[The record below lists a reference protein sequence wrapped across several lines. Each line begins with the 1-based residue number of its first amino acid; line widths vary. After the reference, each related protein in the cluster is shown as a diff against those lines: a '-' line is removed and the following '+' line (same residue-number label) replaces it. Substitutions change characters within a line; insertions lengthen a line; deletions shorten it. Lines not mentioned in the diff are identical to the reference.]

1 MVHKQKQLETTAAPL
16 AVAHNDNGTADI
28 FEQFEIMFNGDK
40 SVFFGNETVTGSL
53 KIKLKQETVLNAI
66 HLNFKGVAKWI
77 GTGQKEDKEGQT
89 EKIYFDK
96 NFVLLERP
104 PGHPGPG
111 HFKFV
116 AHFAYSLP
124 FECPLPSGCETSY
137 ESGSAHIRYFA
148 RAILETEQREKFIAK
163 KAFTIGSSPGL
174 DQLVPP
180 QPEPITCK
188 ETVRYGGGCCCCGCC
203 CRHRIHAELQLPKS
217 AYSPGENIV
226 GSFHIDSRMA
236 RYAVDNIEVRLLDG
250 AERIQ
255 PARADDQQGAKKE
268 EDKVAP
274 ESGTDQQNQPEAEKR
289 KKRNANKKKPP
300 KTRRE
305 KHGKVPEASSVCQRV
320 VAGRKLDGNAL
331 LAAVPEEKH
340 EKRRRRLARLG
351 MDNVVFIKVPA
362 VIPTIEREV
371 ADDQQS
377 VQHDQHAQQGQRV
390 LMESPSTATIR
401 ARREPFIGVKYALQV
416 ALGTHILFEV
426 PIKVVYP
433 TIRNADNANGIK
445 FVPFACGAQPIS
457 EPDEA
462 NLRGGPFMFTPQYPM
477 YTESPSRQ
485 PQQLEAIKETVAELA
500 PADHQLAPNGTAIV
514 SDDGGGIVVP
524 TVSELTETTVTTTTV
539 HHTQQRHTV
548 ETMEQ
553 QQQLLPNGAKTYQH
567 QQQQEE
573 NEQNHDERQQQ
584 QHTVV
589 TDEMS
594 QHNAI
599 TQNGHAEPALNGELN
614 GDMHHPNEQEHHILE
629 ETYEIVENEDG
640 TKTTI
645 HKSIERHFP
654 INDGPAAEDEK
665 VDKTDQQQQL
675 LHNQQMDVSMSG

>member
-1 MVHKQKQLETTAAPL
+1 MVHKQNQLETTAAPI
-16 AVAHNDNGTADI
+16 AAAQNDNGTADI

-66 HLNFKGVAKWI
+66 HLHFKGVAKWV
-77 GTGQKEDKEGQT
+77 GTGRKEDNEGQT
-89 EKIYFDK
+89 EK
-96 NFVLLERP
+96 
-104 PGHPGPG
+104 
-111 HFKFV
+111 
-116 AHFAYSLP
+116 
-124 FECPLPSGCETSY
+124 CPLPSGCETSY

-148 RAILETEQREKFIAK
+148 RAILETEQRDKFIAK
-163 KAFTIGSSPGL
+163 KAFTIVSSPGL
-174 DQLVPP
+174 DQLVLPH
-180 QPEPITCK
+180 PEPITCK
-188 ETVRYGGGCCCCGCC
+188 ETVRYGGCCCCGCC

-226 GSFHIDSRMA
+226 GSLHIDSRMA

-255 PARADDQQGAKKE
+255 PVSGGDQQDAKKE

-274 ESGTDQQNQPEAEKR
+274 ESGTDQQNEPEAEKR

-305 KHGKVPEASSVCQRV
+305 KHAKVPEASSVCQRV

-362 VIPTIEREV
+362 VIPTIEKEV

-377 VQHDQHAQQGQRV
+377 VQHDEHAQQGQRV

-401 ARREPFIGVKYALQV
+401 ARREPFIGVKYALQLCIRPYEMPTMPMASNLCRLHAV
-416 ALGTHILFEV
+416 RSPFQSRTR
-426 PIKVVYP
+426 PI
-433 TIRNADNANGIK
+433 
-445 FVPFACGAQPIS
+445 CG
-457 EPDEA
+457 EA
-462 NLRGGPFMFTPQYPM
+462 PFMFTPQYPM
-477 YTESPSRQ
+477 YTESPPRQ
-485 PQQLEAIKETVAELA
+485 PQQLETIKESVAELM
-500 PADHQLAPNGTAIV
+500 PADHQLPPNGTAIV

-553 QQQLLPNGAKTYQH
+553 QQQLLPNGAKTYQN
-567 QQQQEE
+567 QPSSNQQEGKM
-573 NEQNHDERQQQ
+573 NKIH
-584 QHTVV
+584 
-589 TDEMS
+589 
-594 QHNAI
+594 
-599 TQNGHAEPALNGELN
+599 
-614 GDMHHPNEQEHHILE
+614 
-629 ETYEIVENEDG
+629 DG
-640 TKTTI
+640 TFNNNKQTA
-645 HKSIERHFP
+645 SYCVYRW
-654 INDGPAAEDEK
+654 
-665 VDKTDQQQQL
+665 
-675 LHNQQMDVSMSG
+675 